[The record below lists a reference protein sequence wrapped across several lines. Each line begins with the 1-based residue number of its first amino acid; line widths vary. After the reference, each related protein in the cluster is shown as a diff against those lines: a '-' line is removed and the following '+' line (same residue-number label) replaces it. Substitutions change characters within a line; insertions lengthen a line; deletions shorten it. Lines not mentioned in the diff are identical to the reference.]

1 MLTTRRHAGIAGLA
15 AVLLAIGG
23 CCAFSPVSAPE
34 RPLRLA
40 VYVGDGARGIGVFRW
55 LELTALAKDAETVP
69 VDADA
74 IRGGALDGVDT
85 LIVPGGSSVTM
96 AKTLGAAGR
105 DRIKEFVARGGG
117 YIGTCAG
124 CCLVMAPNKARP
136 VMLGFVPY
144 TFGAAGGGQDR
155 AELNIHFNERAEAL
169 AGIKKG
175 NMRIK
180 FSRGP
185 VPVPARTA
193 TNDAIEVVA
202 TYAGDIN
209 AQTDKQRPSKAGQ
222 AAALAGTYGKGR
234 VFVFAVHPEM
244 DVDDHSALR
253 GAFRYVTGR
262 EVTWTY
268 PQRRRGQLTVGCRC
282 GNKFGIASARF
293 IQRLVRAAEFDVVP
307 VSAATL
313 AEGARRHLD
322 TVIDPATFT
331 DDGTAALASL
341 RRLAAE
347 PAPAPAPFPK
357 KVAKPLRAAIY
368 NDTGGSCFPVAALL
382 ALAPEYELTILD
394 AADYRAGALANVD
407 LLVQPGGGCRAQ
419 YEHLGPTGVEALRR
433 YVTGGGRYYGICAG
447 AFLASQPYDATK
459 FSRCR
464 VGLVPFRDDE
474 PAHYR
479 GWAPIKVDFT
489 DEGREALGA
498 SLTNRTVMYW
508 GGPALIPGKP
518 DADTDV
524 KVFGRYG
531 GRLINTCSPKPV
543 ADMLGKAAFVGGR
556 VGKGKVF
563 VSCPQPEKSEANF
576 DIVRGGIRF
585 LTGVAPSEVDTTR
598 TRDALSVFFRVAK
611 DKKSAEFYFGTLLR
625 DRRFDVRAA
634 SSIDAND
641 IPHLDAIVIPAP
653 EKDDNSPRLRQF
665 VANGGRIVVVADT
678 DAKRALAEKITGAV
692 VVDSYAKVV
701 NALLAN
707 SHSSSTAGSS
717 VSW

>member
-1 MLTTRRHAGIAGLA
+1 MAITRRFLCVTGLA
-15 AVLLAIGG
+15 AALLATGG
-23 CCAFSPVSAPE
+23 CSILHSPSPATS
-34 RPLRLA
+34 PLRLA

-55 LELTALAKDAETVP
+55 LELTALAEGVEAVP

-74 IRGGALDGVDT
+74 IRGGALEGMDALV
-85 LIVPGGSSVTM
+85 VPGGSSVTM
-96 AKTLGAAGR
+96 AKTLDEDGR
-105 DRIKEFVARGGG
+105 CRIKEFVARGGG

-144 TFGAAGGGQDR
+144 TFGEAGGGQDR
-155 AELNIHFNERAEAL
+155 AELKIHFNDRAEAL

-175 NMRIK
+175 DMRIK

-185 VPVPARTA
+185 VPVPALTA

-202 TYAGDIN
+202 TYASDIN
-209 AQTDKQRPSKAGQ
+209 AQTDKKRPSKAGQ

-244 DVDDHSALR
+244 DVNDHSVLR

-262 EVTWTY
+262 EVSWTY
-268 PQRRRGQLTVGCRC
+268 PQRRRGQLAVGCLC
-282 GNKFGIASARF
+282 GSKFGVAAARF
-293 IQRLVRAAEFDVVP
+293 IQKLVCSAEFDVVP
-307 VSAATL
+307 VSSATL

-322 TVIDPATFT
+322 TVIDPSAFT
-331 DDGTAALASL
+331 DDGAEALASL

-347 PAPAPAPFPK
+347 PPPTPVPFPK
-357 KVAKPLRAAIY
+357 KVAHPIRAAIY
-368 NDTGGSCFPVAALL
+368 NDTGGSNFATATLL
-382 ALAPEYELTILD
+382 SLAPEYELTILD
-394 AADYRAGALANVD
+394 AADYRAGALTNVD
-407 LLVQPGGGCRAQ
+407 LLVQPGGGCRKQ
-419 YEHLGPTGVEALRR
+419 YENLGADGVEALRR
-433 YVTGGGRYYGICAG
+433 YVFGGGRYYGICAG

-479 GWAPIKVDFT
+479 GWAPIKISFT
-489 DEGREALGA
+489 DDGREALGA
-498 SLTNRTVMYW
+498 SLTNRNVMYW
-508 GGPALIPGKP
+508 GGPVLIPGKP
-518 DADTDV
+518 VADTDV
-524 KVFGRYG
+524 KVLGRYA

-563 VSCPQPEKSEANF
+563 ISCPHPEKSEANF
-576 DIVRGGIRF
+576 DIVRGGIRY
-585 LTGVAPSEVDTTR
+585 LTGVAPGKVDTTR
-598 TRDALSVFFRVAK
+598 VRGSLSVLFRAVK
-611 DKKSAEFYFGTLLR
+611 EKSAAEFYFGTLLR
-625 DRRFDVRAA
+625 DRRFDVRFG

-641 IPHLDAIVIPAP
+641 LPHLDAVVIPAP
-653 EKDDNSPRLRQF
+653 EKKDDSPRLREF
-665 VANGGRIVVVADT
+665 VANGGRIVVVADS
-678 DAKRALAEKITGAV
+678 DAKRALAGRIAGAT

-701 NALLAN
+701 DALLAN
-707 SHSSSTAGSS
+707 AR
-717 VSW
+717 

>member
-1 MLTTRRHAGIAGLA
+1 MAITRRFLCVTGLA
-15 AVLLAIGG
+15 AALLATGG
-23 CCAFSPVSAPE
+23 CSILHSSSPATS
-34 RPLRLA
+34 PLRLA

-55 LELTALAKDAETVP
+55 LELTALAEGVEAVP

-74 IRGGALDGVDT
+74 IRGGALEGMDALV
-85 LIVPGGSSVTM
+85 VPGGSSVTM
-96 AKTLGAAGR
+96 AKTLDEDGR
-105 DRIKEFVARGGG
+105 RRIKEFVARGGG

-136 VMLGFVPY
+136 VMLGLVPY
-144 TFGAAGGGQDR
+144 TFGEAGGGQDR
-155 AELNIHFNERAEAL
+155 AELKIHFNDRAEAL

-185 VPVPARTA
+185 VPVPALTA

-202 TYAGDIN
+202 TYASDIN
-209 AQTDKQRPSKAGQ
+209 AQTDKKRPSKAGQ

-244 DVDDHSALR
+244 DVNDHSVLR

-262 EVTWTY
+262 EVSWTY
-268 PQRRRGQLTVGCRC
+268 PQRRRGQLAVGCLC
-282 GNKFGIASARF
+282 GNKFGVAAARF
-293 IQRLVRAAEFDVVP
+293 IQKLVRSAEFDVVS
-307 VSAATL
+307 VSSATL

-322 TVIDPATFT
+322 TVIDPAAFT
-331 DDGTAALASL
+331 DDGAAALASL

-347 PAPAPAPFPK
+347 PPPTPVPFPK
-357 KVAKPLRAAIY
+357 KVAHPIRAAIY
-368 NDTGGSCFPVAALL
+368 NDTGGSNFATATLL
-382 ALAPEYELTILD
+382 SLAPEYELTILD
-394 AADYRAGALANVD
+394 AADYRAGALTNVD
-407 LLVQPGGGCRAQ
+407 LLVQPGGGCRKQ
-419 YEHLGPTGVEALRR
+419 YENLGADGVAALRR
-433 YVTGGGRYYGICAG
+433 YVFGGGRYYGICAG

-479 GWAPIKVDFT
+479 GWAPIKISFT

-498 SLTNRTVMYW
+498 SLTNRNVMYW
-508 GGPALIPGKP
+508 GGPVLIPGKP
-518 DADTDV
+518 VADTDV
-524 KVFGRYG
+524 KVLGRYA

-563 VSCPQPEKSEANF
+563 ISCPHPEKSEANF
-576 DIVRGGIRF
+576 DIVRGGIRY
-585 LTGVAPSEVDTTR
+585 LTGVAPGNVDTTR
-598 TRDALSVFFRVAK
+598 VRGSLSVFFRAVK
-611 DKKSAEFYFGTLLR
+611 EKSAAEFYFGTLLR
-625 DRRFDVRAA
+625 DRRFDVRFG

-641 IPHLDAIVIPAP
+641 LPHLDAVVIPAP
-653 EKDDNSPRLRQF
+653 EAGDDSPILRQF

-678 DAKRALAEKITGAV
+678 DAKRARAKKIAGAV

-701 NALLAN
+701 DALLK
-707 SHSSSTAGSS
+707 
-717 VSW
+717 

>member
-1 MLTTRRHAGIAGLA
+1 MSKKRRSAGIAGILVA
-15 AVLLAIGG
+15 LLAIGG
-23 CCAFSPVSAPE
+23 CCSFSPSSATE

-40 VYVGDGARGIGVFRW
+40 VYVGDGVRGIGVFRW
-55 LELTALAKDAETVP
+55 IELTALAKDVETVP
-69 VDADA
+69 VDANA

-85 LIVPGGSSVTM
+85 LVVPGGSSVTM

-105 DRIKEFVARGGG
+105 NRIKDFVARGGG

-144 TFGAAGGGQDR
+144 TFGAAGGGEDR
-155 AELNIHFNERAEAL
+155 AELMINFNERAEAL

-175 NMRIK
+175 DMRIK

-185 VPVPARTA
+185 VPVPALTA

-202 TYAGDIN
+202 TYASDVN
-209 AQTDKQRPSKAGQ
+209 AQSKLSRPSKAGQ
-222 AAALAGTYGKGR
+222 AAALAGSYGKGR
-234 VFVFAVHPEM
+234 VFVFAVHPEV

-282 GNKFGIASARF
+282 GDKFGIASARF

-307 VSAATL
+307 VSGATL
-313 AEGARRHLD
+313 AEGAGRHLD
-322 TVIDPATFT
+322 TVIDPSTFT
-331 DDGTAALASL
+331 DDGTASLASL

-347 PAPAPAPFPK
+347 PAPTPAPFPK
-357 KVAKPLRAAIY
+357 KVAKPIRAAIY
-368 NDTGGSCFPVAALL
+368 NDKGGSCFPVATLL
-382 ALAPEYELTILD
+382 SLAPEYELTILD
-394 AADYRAGALANVD
+394 AADYRAGALTNVD
-407 LLVQPGGGCRAQ
+407 LLVQPGGGCRSQ
-419 YEHLGPTGVEALRR
+419 YENLGPAGVEALRR
-433 YVTGGGRYYGICAG
+433 YVTGGGRYYGVCAG

-464 VGLVPFRDDE
+464 VGLVPFRDDQ

-479 GWAPIKVDFT
+479 GWSPIKIEFT
-489 DEGREALGA
+489 DEGREALGL
-498 SLTNRTVMYW
+498 STTNRTVMYW
-508 GGPALIPGKP
+508 GGPVLIPGNPIP
-518 DADTDV
+518 DSDV
-524 KVFGRYG
+524 KVLGRYA

-543 ADMLGKAAFVGGR
+543 AEMLGKAAFVGGR

-563 VSCPQPEKSEANF
+563 VSCPHPEKSEANF
-576 DIVRGGIRF
+576 DIVRGGIRS

-598 TRDALSVFFRVAK
+598 TRGMLSVFFRSATEK
-611 DKKSAEFYFGTLLR
+611 PAAEFYFRTLLR

-634 SSIDAND
+634 SSIDSND
-641 IPHLDAIVIPAP
+641 LPHLDAIVIPAP
-653 EKDDNSPRLRQF
+653 KKDDDSPRLRQF

-678 DAKRALAEKITGAV
+678 DAKRALAEKIDGAT

-701 NALLAN
+701 DALLK
-707 SHSSSTAGSS
+707 
-717 VSW
+717 

>member
-1 MLTTRRHAGIAGLA
+1 MLMTRRYA
-15 AVLLAIGG
+15 AIVGVMAALLAIGG
-23 CCAFSPVSAPE
+23 CFSIPPSSATE

-55 LELTALAKDAETVP
+55 LELTALAKDVETLP

-74 IRGGALDGVDT
+74 IRGGALDDVDT

-96 AKTLGAAGR
+96 AKSLDADGR
-105 DRIKEFVARGGG
+105 NRIKEFVARGGD

-136 VMLGFVPY
+136 VMLGLVPY
-144 TFGAAGGGQDR
+144 TFGEAGGGQDR
-155 AELNIHFNERAEAL
+155 AELKIRFNDRAEAL

-175 NMRIK
+175 DMRIK

-244 DVDDHSALR
+244 DVDDHVALR

-262 EVTWTY
+262 EVSWTY
-268 PQRRRGQLTVGCRC
+268 PQRRRGQLAVGCLC
-282 GNKFGIASARF
+282 GSKFGVATARF
-293 IQRLVRAAEFDVVP
+293 IQKIVRSAEFDVVP
-307 VSAATL
+307 VSSATL

-322 TVIDPATFT
+322 TVIDPSSFT
-331 DDGTAALASL
+331 DDGAAALASL
-341 RRLAAE
+341 RCLAAE
-347 PAPAPAPFPK
+347 PAPVPVPFPE
-357 KVAKPLRAAIY
+357 KVAHPIRAAIY
-368 NDTGGSCFPVAALL
+368 NDKGGSCFPVAALL
-382 ALAPEYELTILD
+382 ALAPEYELKILD

-419 YEHLGPTGVEALRR
+419 YERLGPAGVEALRR

-474 PAHYR
+474 PSHYR
-479 GWAPIKVDFT
+479 GWAPIKIDFT
-489 DEGREALGA
+489 DEGREVFGA

-508 GGPALIPGKP
+508 GGPALIPGEP
-518 DADTDV
+518 VADSDV
-524 KVFGRYG
+524 KVLGRYA

-563 VSCPQPEKSEANF
+563 VSCPHPEKSEANF
-576 DIVRGGIRF
+576 DIVRGGIRS
-585 LTGVAPSEVDTTR
+585 LTGVAPSVVDTTR
-598 TRDALSVFFRVAK
+598 TRGALSVFFRAAK
-611 DKKSAEFYFGTLLR
+611 EKPAAEFYCGTLLR
-625 DRRFDVRAA
+625 DRRFDVRSA
-634 SSIDAND
+634 SSIDSND
-641 IPHLDAIVIPAP
+641 LPHLDAIVIPVP
-653 EKDDNSPRLRQF
+653 EKEDDSPRLRQF
-665 VANGGRIVVVADT
+665 VANGGRLVVVADT
-678 DAKRALAEKITGAV
+678 DAKRARAEKITGAT
-692 VVDSYAKVV
+692 VVDSYAKVID
-701 NALLAN
+701 ALLAN
-707 SHSSSTAGSS
+707 AR
-717 VSW
+717 

>member
-1 MLTTRRHAGIAGLA
+1 MAITRRFLCVTGLA
-15 AVLLAIGG
+15 AALLATGG
-23 CCAFSPVSAPE
+23 CSILHSPSPATS
-34 RPLRLA
+34 PLRLA

-55 LELTALAKDAETVP
+55 LELTALAEGVEAVP

-74 IRGGALDGVDT
+74 IRGGALEGMDALV
-85 LIVPGGSSVTM
+85 VPGGSSVTM
-96 AKTLGAAGR
+96 AKTLDEDGR
-105 DRIKEFVARGGG
+105 CRIKEFVARGGG

-144 TFGAAGGGQDR
+144 TFGEAGGGQDR
-155 AELNIHFNERAEAL
+155 AELKIHFNDRAEAL

-175 NMRIK
+175 DMRIK

-185 VPVPARTA
+185 VPVPALTA

-202 TYAGDIN
+202 TYASDIN
-209 AQTDKQRPSKAGQ
+209 AQTDKKRPSKAGQ

-244 DVDDHSALR
+244 DVNDHSVLR

-262 EVTWTY
+262 EVSWTY
-268 PQRRRGQLTVGCRC
+268 PQRRRGQLAVGCLC
-282 GNKFGIASARF
+282 GSKFGVAAARF
-293 IQRLVRAAEFDVVP
+293 IQKLVCSAEFDVVP
-307 VSAATL
+307 VSSATL

-322 TVIDPATFT
+322 TVIDPSAFT
-331 DDGTAALASL
+331 DDGAEALASL

-347 PAPAPAPFPK
+347 PPPTPVPFPK
-357 KVAKPLRAAIY
+357 KVAHPIRAAIY
-368 NDTGGSCFPVAALL
+368 NDTGGSNFATATLL
-382 ALAPEYELTILD
+382 SLAPEYELTILD
-394 AADYRAGALANVD
+394 AADYRAGALTNVD
-407 LLVQPGGGCRAQ
+407 LLVQPGGGCRSQ
-419 YEHLGPTGVEALRR
+419 YERLGPAGVEALRR
-433 YVTGGGRYYGICAG
+433 YVFGGGRYYGICAG

-479 GWAPIKVDFT
+479 GWAPIKISFT

-508 GGPALIPGKP
+508 GGPVLIPGKP
-518 DADTDV
+518 VADTDV
-524 KVFGRYG
+524 KVLGRYA

-543 ADMLGKAAFVGGR
+543 AEMLGKAAFVGGR

-563 VSCPQPEKSEANF
+563 ISCPHPEKSEANF
-576 DIVRGGIRF
+576 DIVRGGIRY

-598 TRDALSVFFRVAK
+598 TRGSLSVLFRAVK
-611 DKKSAEFYFGTLLR
+611 EKSAAEFYFGTLLR
-625 DRRFDVRAA
+625 DRRFDVRFG

-641 IPHLDAIVIPAP
+641 LPHLDAVVIPAP
-653 EKDDNSPRLRQF
+653 EAGDDSPILRQF
-665 VANGGRIVVVADT
+665 AANGGRIVVVADT
-678 DAKRALAEKITGAV
+678 DAKRARAEKIAGAV

-701 NALLAN
+701 DALLQ
-707 SHSSSTAGSS
+707 
-717 VSW
+717 

>member
-1 MLTTRRHAGIAGLA
+1 MSITRRCAGIIGLMA
-15 AVLLAIGG
+15 TLLAIGG
-23 CCAFSPVSAPE
+23 CCGFSPSSTTE

-55 LELTALAKDAETVP
+55 LELTALAKGAETVP

-96 AKTLGAAGR
+96 AKALDADGR
-105 DRIKEFVARGGG
+105 RRIKEFVASGGG

-136 VMLGFVPY
+136 VMLGLVPY
-144 TFGAAGGGQDR
+144 TFGAAGGGEDR

-175 NMRIK
+175 DMRIK

-202 TYAGDIN
+202 TYASDIN
-209 AQTDKQRPSKAGQ
+209 AQTAKQRPSKAGQ

-244 DVDDHSALR
+244 DIDDHVTLR

-262 EVTWTY
+262 EVSWTY
-268 PQRRRGQLTVGCRC
+268 PQRRRGQLTVGCLC
-282 GNKFGIASARF
+282 GSKFGVAAARF
-293 IQRLVRAAEFDVVP
+293 IQKLVRSAEFDVVP
-307 VSAATL
+307 VSSATL

-322 TVIDPATFT
+322 TVIDPSTFT
-331 DDGTAALASL
+331 DDGAAALASL

-347 PAPAPAPFPK
+347 PAPAPAPFPE
-357 KVAKPLRAAIY
+357 KVAHPIRAAIY
-368 NDTGGSCFPVAALL
+368 NDTGGSCFPVAELL

-394 AADYRAGALANVD
+394 AVDYRAGALANVD

-419 YEHLGPTGVEALRR
+419 YEHLGPAGVEALRR

-464 VGLVPFRDDE
+464 MGLVPFRDDE

-479 GWAPIKVDFT
+479 GWAPIKIAFT
-489 DEGREALGA
+489 DEGREAFGA

-508 GGPALIPGKP
+508 GGPALIPGEP
-518 DADTDV
+518 VADSDV
-524 KVFGRYG
+524 KVLGRYA

-563 VSCPQPEKSEANF
+563 VSCPHPEKSEANF
-576 DIVRGGIRF
+576 DIVRGGIRS
-585 LTGVAPSEVDTTR
+585 LTGVAPSAVDTTR
-598 TRDALSVFFRVAK
+598 TRGALSVLFRVVK
-611 DKKSAEFYFGTLLR
+611 DKPSAEFYFGTLLR
-625 DRRFDVRAA
+625 DRRFDVRSA
-634 SSIDAND
+634 SSIDPND
-641 IPHLDAIVIPAP
+641 LPHLDAIVIPAP
-653 EKDDNSPRLRQF
+653 EKKDDSPRLREF

-678 DAKRALAEKITGAV
+678 DAERALAEKIAGAT
-692 VVDSYAKVV
+692 VVDSYANVVDALLV
-701 NALLAN
+701 NAR
-707 SHSSSTAGSS
+707 
-717 VSW
+717 

>member
-1 MLTTRRHAGIAGLA
+1 MLTTRRHAGIAVLA
-15 AVLLAIGG
+15 ATLLAIGG

-69 VDADA
+69 VDADT

-433 YVTGGGRYYGICAG
+433 FVTGGGRYYGICAG

-531 GRLINTCSPKPV
+531 GRLINTSSADASARARCSSRVRIPRRARPTSTSCAAASASSRASRRARWTPPARATRCPCSSASRRTRSRRSSTSGRSSATGASTCGPPRASTPTTSRISTPSWSPRREKTTTRRASASSSRT
-543 ADMLGKAAFVGGR
+543 ADG
-556 VGKGKVF
+556 
-563 VSCPQPEKSEANF
+563 SWSSP
-576 DIVRGGIRF
+576 
-585 LTGVAPSEVDTTR
+585 TR
-598 TRDALSVFFRVAK
+598 TRNAHWPR
-611 DKKSAEFYFGTLLR
+611 KSPAR
-625 DRRFDVRAA
+625 S
-634 SSIDAND
+634 SSI
-641 IPHLDAIVIPAP
+641 PT
-653 EKDDNSPRLRQF
+653 PR
-665 VANGGRIVVVADT
+665 
-678 DAKRALAEKITGAV
+678 
-692 VVDSYAKVV
+692 
-701 NALLAN
+701 
-707 SHSSSTAGSS
+707 SSTPCLPTRRVRPRRGRP
-717 VSW
+717 

>member
-1 MLTTRRHAGIAGLA
+1 MLTTRRHAGIAVLA
-15 AVLLAIGG
+15 AALLAIGG

-105 DRIKEFVARGGG
+105 DRIKKFVARGGG

-282 GNKFGIASARF
+282 GNKFGIASARRSSTWCRF
-293 IQRLVRAAEFDVVP
+293 RPPRW
-307 VSAATL
+307 
-313 AEGARRHLD
+313 RR
-322 TVIDPATFT
+322 
-331 DDGTAALASL
+331 G
-341 RRLAAE
+341 
-347 PAPAPAPFPK
+347 
-357 KVAKPLRAAIY
+357 
-368 NDTGGSCFPVAALL
+368 
-382 ALAPEYELTILD
+382 
-394 AADYRAGALANVD
+394 RAG
-407 LLVQPGGGCRAQ
+407 
-419 YEHLGPTGVEALRR
+419 
-433 YVTGGGRYYGICAG
+433 I
-447 AFLASQPYDATK
+447 S
-459 FSRCR
+459 
-464 VGLVPFRDDE
+464 
-474 PAHYR
+474 
-479 GWAPIKVDFT
+479 
-489 DEGREALGA
+489 
-498 SLTNRTVMYW
+498 
-508 GGPALIPGKP
+508 
-518 DADTDV
+518 
-524 KVFGRYG
+524 
-531 GRLINTCSPKPV
+531 
-543 ADMLGKAAFVGGR
+543 
-556 VGKGKVF
+556 
-563 VSCPQPEKSEANF
+563 
-576 DIVRGGIRF
+576 
-585 LTGVAPSEVDTTR
+585 TR
-598 TRDALSVFFRVAK
+598 
-611 DKKSAEFYFGTLLR
+611 
-625 DRRFDVRAA
+625 
-634 SSIDAND
+634 
-641 IPHLDAIVIPAP
+641 
-653 EKDDNSPRLRQF
+653 
-665 VANGGRIVVVADT
+665 
-678 DAKRALAEKITGAV
+678 
-692 VVDSYAKVV
+692 
-701 NALLAN
+701 
-707 SHSSSTAGSS
+707 
-717 VSW
+717 